1 MIQYPSEEGSE
12 PGAKIGRIEVGR
24 SCTTHCDVAGR
35 LRGFRIIIKDL
46 FLEGEEIVEGLKYV
60 VDHRKKGR
68 MERRMG
74 AVLLASAVEKNF
86 SNGERATWRKA
97 LDGKNLFETF
107 LEGV

>member
-1 MIQYPSEEGSE
+1 M
-12 PGAKIGRIEVGR
+12 V
-24 SCTTHCDVAGR
+24 
-35 LRGFRIIIKDL
+35 
-46 FLEGEEIVEGLKYV
+46 
-60 VDHRKKGR
+60 
-68 MERRMG
+68 